1 MDTSQI
7 ADDEEQKSDIN
18 LLISPSNKN
27 QMKESSRFNA
37 RAIIK
42 LYLDNKDVLQNG
54 KNLPDE
60 IYLID
65 ILEKINLLISDKK
78 KEFHQFLDKKNKIF
92 LLNPTLRVTSKKKIL
107 LRTYSI

>member
-42 LYLDNKDVLQNG
+42 LYLDNKDVL
-54 KNLPDE
+54 
-60 IYLID
+60 
-65 ILEKINLLISDKK
+65 
-78 KEFHQFLDKKNKIF
+78 
-92 LLNPTLRVTSKKKIL
+92 
-107 LRTYSI
+107 